1 MHWKKRT
8 KRVND
13 SFSKRRYW
21 TTTDNQFQIV
31 YTESTLMPKPWK
43 KLPKSQRSKYLTP
56 VYQVFINTGDGF
68 TWLTRKYFR
77 TFKAAERAIVQAQR

>member
-56 VYQVFINTGDGF
+56 VYQVFTNTGDGF